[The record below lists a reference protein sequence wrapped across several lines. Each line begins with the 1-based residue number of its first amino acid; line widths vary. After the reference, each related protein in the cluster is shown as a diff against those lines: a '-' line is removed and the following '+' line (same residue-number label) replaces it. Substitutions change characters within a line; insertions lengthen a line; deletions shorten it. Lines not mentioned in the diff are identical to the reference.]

1 MRPQLRL
8 LGNEMIGRILEE
20 ALHLLETRGINLH
33 HEGLLARLADLG
45 CRTDKA
51 KEWVW
56 LPRELVERCIRSC
69 PHEVKLWNVA
79 ATKCCELSGDKVHFT
94 PGSTAI
100 KVLDSETQRMR
111 PANAADMVAYGKLT
125 EQLDAIDYSATAI
138 TPSDVPKEIGDSI
151 RLYALLKTTSKPI
164 CTGAF
169 SVAGFDVMTELQLA
183 VRGTREGL
191 REKPFALFSAC
202 PTSPFKWSR
211 VTADNTMKAAEL
223 GVPIEFIAMPLAGL
237 VAPISVLG
245 CVIQHTVETLSGIV
259 LSQATA
265 PGAPILYGGSPGVF
279 DMRSMAASICAVEA
293 QMMDCAYA
301 EVGKH
306 LGLPTQA
313 YIGMSDSK
321 ALDAQAGF
329 ESGTGYYLA
338 ALAGINSVSGPGMHY
353 FESCQSPEKTVFD
366 AELCRLARRLAAGI
380 DGNRESDQSCESGTA
395 RADSLDSRFDPLFD
409 ELLREQNL
417 LTSDDTLKHFRLEH
431 CVPGPLI
438 DRTQASE
445 PTTLWERARRDV
457 RRHLAAYRPPEVL
470 SREQL
475 RDIERVMRSAA
486 ADFDLSRVV

>member
-1 MRPQLRL
+1 MKPRLRL
-8 LGNEMIGRILEE
+8 LSDEMIGRILEE
-20 ALHLLETRGINLH
+20 AFHLLETKGINLH
-33 HEGLLARLADLG
+33 HDGLLARLADLG
-45 CRTDKA
+45 CRTDRA

-69 PHEVKLWNVA
+69 PHEVKLWNIA
-79 ATKCCELSGDKVHFT
+79 GTKCCNLSGDNVHFT

-100 KVLDSETQRMR
+100 KVLDSATQRMR
-111 PANAADMVAYGKLT
+111 PATAADMLAYGKLV

-151 RLYALLKTTSKPI
+151 RLYALLKTTTKPI

-169 SVAGFDVMTELQLA
+169 SIAGFDVMTELQLA
-183 VRGTREGL
+183 VRGSREAL
-191 REKPFALFSAC
+191 REKPFAFFSCC
-202 PTSPFKWSR
+202 PTSPFKWSH
-211 VTADNTMKAAEL
+211 TTSDNTMKAAEL
-223 GVPIEFIAMPLAGL
+223 GVPVEFIAMPLAGL
-237 VAPISVLG
+237 VGPISVLG

-293 QMMDCAYA
+293 QMMACAYV
-301 EVGKH
+301 EIGKH

-353 FESCQSPEKTVFD
+353 FESCQSPEKTVLD

-380 DGNRESDQSCESGTA
+380 EVRDDFPSDA
-395 RADSLDSRFDPLFD
+395 LFGQ
-409 ELLREQNL
+409 LL
-417 LTSDDTLKHFRLEH
+417 
-431 CVPGPLI
+431 
-438 DRTQASE
+438 QASE
-445 PTTLWERARRDV
+445 SSSRLLFQIAGHPDPWMRVQLARVFQKYVSPDTPMRRLKRKMQVDRICREFGRGFRPIREVRAVFATRPIPDEPLCAILWE
-457 RRHLAAYRPPEVL
+457 YRNWDE
-470 SREQL
+470 
-475 RDIERVMRSAA
+475 
-486 ADFDLSRVV
+486 